1 MGVGEERDAV
11 SGWKWWWCLGWG
23 GAVAHVYVRKEELV
37 PDRRLNLSNS
47 CPQQSFQEEK
57 EEKC

>member
-1 MGVGEERDAV
+1 MGGGGEGRSVRVEVFGVG
-11 SGWKWWWCLGWG
+11 GGG
-23 GAVAHVYVRKEELV
+23 GAVAHVYVREELV